1 MSKQTEKIKTLR
13 KKVQTLIQN
22 NEYRSVKLHGATCS
36 RSDLENIEF
45 YAEKIERDG
54 NYNGFMKP
62 CGATKEVFD
71 KLGIGTEN

>member
-22 NEYRSVKLHGATCS
+22 SEYRSVKLHGATCS

>member
-22 NEYRSVKLHGATCS
+22 SEYRSVKLHGATCS

-62 CGATKEVFD
+62 CGATREVFE
-71 KLGIGTEN
+71 KLGIEI

>member
-13 KKVQTLIQN
+13 KKVQTLIKN

-36 RSDLENIEF
+36 RSDLETIEL

-54 NYNGFMKP
+54 NYNGLMKP
-62 CGATKEVFD
+62 CGATREVFE
-71 KLGIGTEN
+71 KLGIEI

>member
-22 NEYRSVKLHGATCS
+22 SEYRSVKLHGATCS

-71 KLGIGTEN
+71 KLGIDTEN